1 MLQTCEV
8 VMRGEPSLGK
18 TVRPTPTPLTSLPSP
33 GSFSS
38 PFFLLAGYLLLANRS
53 LIPAY
58 VGAISREVY
67 NRKMRSMRDL
77 LYDLGR
83 LLSHVLNKNL
93 SSDSKDVV

>member
-1 MLQTCEV
+1 MLQTCEA
-8 VMRGEPSLGK
+8 VMRAESTLGK
-18 TVRPTPTPLTSLPSP
+18 TVRPTPTHLTSLSSP

-38 PFFLLAGYLLLANRS
+38 PFFLLAGYLLLANRA

-83 LLSHVLNKNL
+83 LLSHVLNESL
-93 SSDSKDVV
+93 